1 MRLVEIM
8 NDLRNLQHYIA
19 QIPATPTA
27 EEYYLEGYSLLRQCA
42 AEARVALAPF
52 TGPTTSPGG
61 NLELKKAQLRSYV
74 FSILSPGDDSF
85 GALFEFDAAMKLW
98 WTFVGFSNEADKSAT
113 SQHHPRRQRSPL
125 PVPESVPTRARCT
138 TMGGFTKFHIEG
150 PTGSCRSFYRIARS

>member
-61 NLELKKAQLRSYV
+61 NLELKKAQLR
-74 FSILSPGDDSF
+74 
-85 GALFEFDAAMKLW
+85 
-98 WTFVGFSNEADKSAT
+98 
-113 SQHHPRRQRSPL
+113 
-125 PVPESVPTRARCT
+125 
-138 TMGGFTKFHIEG
+138 
-150 PTGSCRSFYRIARS
+150 